1 MADEDGDCERETLR
15 IMISTDNHLG
25 VYENDPVRKND
36 SFEAFEEVLQKAVET
51 NSDMVLLGGDLFH
64 ENKPSRSTIVNT
76 MRILKKYCLNDK
88 PVSFQVLSDQAVNF
102 PSVGRVNYE
111 DPNVNIGLPI
121 FTIHGN
127 HDDPAGE
134 GHMSAVEILSEC
146 SLVNYFGN
154 ADLDSSS
161 IGKLSISPILLQKGE
176 TCVCL
181 YGLGNIRDERL
192 ARLFKT
198 PGSVEW
204 QRPESDPTSDMDWF
218 NLFVIHQNRERRGP
232 KNFVDESC
240 LPPFLDMVIW
250 GHEHECIPNEQK
262 VSNSECGVLQ
272 AGSTVA
278 TSLSEGE
285 AKPKHCF
292 LFEVRGA
299 KYRFIKHRLETVR
312 PFAYSTV
319 SLKANPDLDPED
331 PKGLENFLEEHV
343 SGLRDRVL
351 MAAPPNN
358 PMLPL
363 VRLKVDYTGFST
375 INVQRFGQQFV
386 GKVANPKDI
395 LVFSKA
401 AQRKSNNQ
409 TAMGEEELDTLSRP
423 EQLDQSKIE
432 DLIAENLGPGESLEI
447 LVEEELH
454 DALHKFVDKDDTHAL
469 DKCVKETLEHLQASV
484 HGSGRSEEEVA
495 KEIRYQVERLAAKA
509 LYEAKEGDTAG
520 GTEREFAAVPRET
533 ALETSRRPSAPTSPA
548 PAPGPP
554 PSTQSPAK
562 RPRAAAE
569 ATAAE
574 PGQSTLVSLFK
585 RRQSAAPSAA
595 QSSRASPSSAA
606 VQRSTAAAAQA
617 EDPMDLTQTSRARLV
632 RDGAGRKR
640 VRRVVLSDEDSAEEV
655 DDSDEDV
662 EEGLAPQ
669 TRQTRSRQAAVQR
682 RQRANTTPVS
692 LSRRQ
697 APVAPDDDDDDVVVI
712 TSGSDDD
719 GNPVPP
725 SNRRGT
731 PQQGSLPM
739 SSLRSAWGPL
749 R

>member
-1 MADEDGDCERETLR
+1 MSAWLG
-15 IMISTDNHLG
+15 SSKPLG
-25 VYENDPVRKND
+25 VWNGKDRNQILHPTWIGSTSLSSTKTVKGGARRTSWTSLVYRHSSTWSSGDMNTSAFQMRFEC
-36 SFEAFEEVLQKAVET
+36 SFACFPSRFLSQGT
-51 NSDMVLLGGDLFH
+51 NLCKWKHLSGFCNSAECAAPQHCWFTAEGGD
-64 ENKPSRSTIVNT
+64 
-76 MRILKKYCLNDK
+76 
-88 PVSFQVLSDQAVNF
+88 
-102 PSVGRVNYE
+102 
-111 DPNVNIGLPI
+111 NVW
-121 FTIHGN
+121 
-127 HDDPAGE
+127 GE
-134 GHMSAVEILSEC
+134 CGV
-146 SLVNYFGN
+146 
-154 ADLDSSS
+154 
-161 IGKLSISPILLQKGE
+161 Q
-176 TCVCL
+176 
-181 YGLGNIRDERL
+181 
-192 ARLFKT
+192 
-198 PGSVEW
+198 
-204 QRPESDPTSDMDWF
+204 
-218 NLFVIHQNRERRGP
+218 
-232 KNFVDESC
+232 
-240 LPPFLDMVIW
+240 
-250 GHEHECIPNEQK
+250 QK